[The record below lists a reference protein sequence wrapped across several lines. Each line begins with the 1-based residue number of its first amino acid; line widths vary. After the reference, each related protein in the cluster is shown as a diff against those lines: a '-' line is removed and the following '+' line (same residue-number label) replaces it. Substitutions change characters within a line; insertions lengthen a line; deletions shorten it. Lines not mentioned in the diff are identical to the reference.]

1 MTFLAFCLFGMIPML
16 PFLLSLENA
25 FYYAMVMTGL
35 CFFGVGS
42 MKSQW
47 SLESPWISG
56 LKTLLLG
63 SLASALAYF
72 AGSLLEQWL
81 K

>member
-1 MTFLAFCLFGMIPML
+1 MTFVAFCLFGLVPLL

-25 FYYAMVMTGL
+25 FNYAMLLTGL

-42 MKSQW
+42 MKSKW
-47 SLESPWISG
+47 SLESPLISG

-63 SLASALAYF
+63 ALASALAYF
-72 AGSLLEQWL
+72 AGSFLEQWL